1 MSYKITN
8 VNGNYGPNIN
18 LTTETISE
26 KGNLYFTEQRA
37 KSSALENRNE
47 FPTYLDK
54 HFYTIG
60 ALEQK
65 QGDLFWQVLAP
76 IKIIEITATL
86 GVASEGN
93 SVVIYVQ
100 KNGGN
105 SPDKLLYDI
114 SIPPLSNKKIVGGER
129 ILQQGDY
136 IQVDIASVGTVSPGQ
151 NLTVSFKYHNIL

>member
-1 MSYKITN
+1 MAYKIIN
-8 VNGNYGPNIN
+8 VNGDHGPNIN
-18 LTTETISE
+18 LTTESISE
-26 KGNLYFTEQRA
+26 KGNLYFTNDRA
-37 KSSALENRNE
+37 KNSALENRNE
-47 FPTYLDK
+47 NPTLLDK

-65 QGDLFWQVLAP
+65 TGDLFWQVLAP
-76 IKIIEITATL
+76 IKIIEVTATL
-86 GVASEGN
+86 GAASEGN
-93 SVVIYVQ
+93 SVTLYVQ

-136 IQVDIASVGTVSPGQ
+136 IQVDVAAIGTVSPGQ